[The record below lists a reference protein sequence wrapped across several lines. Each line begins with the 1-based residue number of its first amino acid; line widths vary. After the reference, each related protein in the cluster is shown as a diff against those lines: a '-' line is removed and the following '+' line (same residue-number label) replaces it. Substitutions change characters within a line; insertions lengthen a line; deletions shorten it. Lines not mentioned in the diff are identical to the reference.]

1 MNPYYTHLT
10 PVLYHVYQ
18 LWYQMRSQPVPAS
31 SNGRCWPSFARSTS
45 CALTVFNRELWIV
58 DAVPLLRQV
67 DIPVLV
73 IIGKKDLQVDWQ
85 DDGEPLT

>member
-1 MNPYYTHLT
+1 
-10 PVLYHVYQ
+10 
-18 LWYQMRSQPVPAS
+18 
-31 SNGRCWPSFARSTS
+31 
-45 CALTVFNRELWIV
+45 
-58 DAVPLLRQV
+58 LLRHV